1 MIRHFYSGHHGHG
14 ALNVRAWQVVG
25 AVVRRVFG

>member
-1 MIRHFYSGHHGHG
+1 MIRHFYSGHHGEST
-14 ALNVRAWQVVG
+14 LKVRAWEVVG